1 MVIKVLQTLA
11 EYGHFNL
18 QIAIIITKKMLV
30 FEIKHSDLVVSKDVD
45 SLESRLKVLTC
56 VGLFYVQITL
66 IKGILSN

>member
-30 FEIKHSDLVVSKDVD
+30 FEIKHSDLVVSKQNN
-45 SLESRLKVLTC
+45 SLELRNTFK
-56 VGLFYVQITL
+56 L
-66 IKGILSN
+66 IDQYSLSHNFMAHS